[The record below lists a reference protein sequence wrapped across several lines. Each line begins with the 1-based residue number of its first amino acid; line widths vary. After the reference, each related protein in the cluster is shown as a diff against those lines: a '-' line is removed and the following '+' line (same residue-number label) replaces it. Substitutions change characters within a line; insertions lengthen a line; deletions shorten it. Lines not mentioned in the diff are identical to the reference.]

1 MRLPL
6 LLILLPL
13 LALSA
18 DFYIFRRNFRHKS
31 KWIKIL
37 WWGLSLVTLL
47 LVCIGVTGLF
57 AFPGKL
63 DINISMWIFY
73 IFFLVYMPKWFY
85 SIFSLFDYVPRLWKR
100 KKGKWG
106 HMIGTALALYVIG
119 SMLYGA
125 FYARQHPIYNYRTIS
140 FPNLPEDFD
149 GYRIVQFSDLHLETL
164 GSAANYLPRWINR
177 INQLHPDL
185 IVLRE
190 ISSTAEETNCLL
202 T

>member
-100 KKGKWG
+100 KKGEWG

-119 SMLYGA
+119 SML
-125 FYARQHPIYNYRTIS
+125 
-140 FPNLPEDFD
+140 
-149 GYRIVQFSDLHLETL
+149 
-164 GSAANYLPRWINR
+164 
-177 INQLHPDL
+177 
-185 IVLRE
+185 
-190 ISSTAEETNCLL
+190 
-202 T
+202 

>member
-1 MRLPL
+1 M
-6 LLILLPL
+6 
-13 LALSA
+13 
-18 DFYIFRRNFRHKS
+18 DKN
-31 KWIKIL
+31 
-37 WWGLSLVTLL
+37 SLVGPFLSHSPSRVYRGDGAIRFSGEARYKYLHVDILYFLL
-47 LVCIGVTGLF
+47 GLH
-57 AFPGKL
+57 AQMVL
-63 DINISMWIFY
+63 
-73 IFFLVYMPKWFY
+73 LH
-85 SIFSLFDYVPRLWKR
+85 IFSIRLRPPSMER

-164 GSAANYLPRWINR
+164 GSAANYLPRWINH

-190 ISSTAEETNCLL
+190 TSSTAEETNCLL

>member
-100 KKGKWG
+100 KKGEWG

-149 GYRIVQFSDLHLETL
+149 GYRIVQ
-164 GSAANYLPRWINR
+164 
-177 INQLHPDL
+177 
-185 IVLRE
+185 
-190 ISSTAEETNCLL
+190 LL
-202 T
+202 APMDKPH